1 MPMSKVW
8 VGLLGLLLSS
18 GCAGSRAVCP
28 REGGRAWS
36 EVKSEHFRMHT
47 DLSPEVAT
55 KSAIELEKLRR
66 ALLLAWGTDFN
77 PPGSLDV
84 ILLRNTSELAEFTQG
99 RYVGFVST
107 TERGPLLV
115 MSGEGYLLDNGPEL
129 QLQTHELAHYL
140 SQHVLLRQPRWLA
153 EGLAQYLETTHIK
166 PSTGEAVLGRVN
178 ANSRNYVTRNGW
190 LGIDELW
197 EWDKKELL
205 SDAESQQHY
214 ASAWLWV
221 HYLMN
226 MHPERFDAFQT
237 RLARAEDPQRAFAQS
252 FQGVSDLGGDLRTYL
267 MSGRS
272 AYLTLPLPAVSTQ
285 VAVRELGSAEVHA
298 NRGLMFLRAPGELTQ
313 AQRQEKARAELA
325 QALTEDPTNVS
336 AAVLATQLSSNRQEH
351 LARARE
357 LVKAHPEDGRG
368 WDLLAEMLSD
378 QSEPQALEQ
387 ARESAARLLPHD
399 VRMLTSLAQ
408 HYMMTLQPQK
418 GLPSA
423 KRAVELS
430 PGNPFGLAVQ
440 AALFFQLDRCAEA
453 VGFQRRAVDMLHEA
467 YAPEFRKDLRER
479 LQRYESKC
487 GTTVSK
493 PGP

>member
-1 MPMSKVW
+1 M
-8 VGLLGLLLSS
+8 
-18 GCAGSRAVCP
+18 
-28 REGGRAWS
+28 E
-36 EVKSEHFRMHT
+36 
-47 DLSPEVAT
+47 
-55 KSAIELEKLRR
+55 
-66 ALLLAWGTDFN
+66 
-77 PPGSLDV
+77 
-84 ILLRNTSELAEFTQG
+84 
-99 RYVGFVST
+99 
-107 TERGPLLV
+107 
-115 MSGEGYLLDNGPEL
+115 
-129 QLQTHELAHYL
+129 
-140 SQHVLLRQPRWLA
+140 
-153 EGLAQYLETTHIK
+153 
-166 PSTGEAVLGRVN
+166 
-178 ANSRNYVTRNGW
+178 
-190 LGIDELW
+190 
-197 EWDKKELL
+197 
-205 SDAESQQHY
+205 
-214 ASAWLWV
+214 
-221 HYLMN
+221 
-226 MHPERFDAFQT
+226 
-237 RLARAEDPQRAFAQS
+237 
-252 FQGVSDLGGDLRTYL
+252 
-267 MSGRS
+267 
-272 AYLTLPLPAVSTQ
+272 
-285 VAVRELGSAEVHA
+285 VRELGSAEVHA

-313 AQRQEKARAELA
+313 AQRQEKAGAELA

-378 QSEPQALEQ
+378 QDEPQALEQ

-467 YAPEFRKDLRER
+467 YSAEFRKDLRER
-479 LQRYESKC
+479 LQRYEAKC
-487 GTTVSK
+487 GAAVSK